1 MGCSEIN
8 DSLSEINDS
17 LSGINEK
24 RKEFGPNYGLSTI

>member
-17 LSGINEK
+17 LSGIKEN

>member
-17 LSGINEK
+17 LSGIKEN
-24 RKEFGPNYGLSTI
+24 RKEFGPNYGLTTI